1 MIKRFA
7 YIVALLL
14 FTASLSFASASL
26 NVEQQVP
33 VPGAQ
38 HPASVHIT
46 IGNDTTKTRRVTQNR
61 MDVLDHSTIK
71 EVPKTKRQPKPEKV
85 ADNKT
90 TEKAATPADT
100 ANKKQRSKRRPEG
113 LERPPDIIRRNN

>member
-14 FTASLSFASASL
+14 LTASLSFASVSDNL
-26 NVEQQVP
+26 EQQVP
-33 VPGAQ
+33 VPGTQ
-38 HPASVHIT
+38 RPTSVHIT
-46 IGNDTTKTRRVTQNR
+46 IGNDTTKTRRVPQNR

-85 ADNKT
+85 AD
-90 TEKAATPADT
+90 KAPDKPATPVDT
-100 ANKKQRSKRRPEG
+100 SNNKKQRSKRRPEG
-113 LERPPDIIRRNN
+113 MERPPDIIRRNN